1 MIEFIGQFFM
11 ALGLTFIFL
20 GCLGL
25 VRMPDVY
32 CRLQAATKCVTLGTG
47 SVLVSAIILS
57 GSPAT
62 AAKAVICIVFLFLN
76 SPTSAHALAK
86 AADISGIKIWE
97 KPGDEKIYP
106 ARPRPPLEPDKE

>member
-1 MIEFIGQFFM
+1 M
-11 ALGLTFIFL
+11 AVGFCFIFL

-47 SVLVSAIILS
+47 SILISAIFLS
-57 GSPAT
+57 GSTAT
-62 AAKAVICIVFLFLN
+62 AMKAVLCIVFLFLN
-76 SPTSAHALAK
+76 SPTAAHALAK
-86 AADISGIKIWE
+86 ACDISGIKIWE

-106 ARPRPPLEPDKE
+106 ARPRPPRDDE